1 MVISQIFIQAG
12 EDLNHDISVENG
24 DVIRVFIITENGR
37 FEITSPSDGSI
48 LQNVSL
54 FTKTDPSFHAQIEIS
69 AKGYLLVNNMLRHEK
84 NPPLAAKKAR
94 MIFDRNSSFAVGSD
108 TLILN
113 NILIELMPEKT
124 WVPLATNRNGNHG
137 DPLISKRRNVKFA
150 FREIA
155 D

>member
-1 MVISQIFIQAG
+1 MVISQIFIPAG

-54 FTKTDPSFHAQIEIS
+54 SKTDPSFHAQIEIS
-69 AKGYLLVNNMLRHEK
+69 AKGYLRINNMLRHEK

-108 TLILN
+108 TLILGN
-113 NILIELMPEKT
+113 VLIELMPEKT

>member
-1 MVISQIFIQAG
+1 MVISQIFIPAG

-37 FEITSPSDGSI
+37 FEITSPSDGSF

-54 FTKTDPSFHAQIEIS
+54 SKTDPSFHAQIEIS

-108 TLILN
+108 TLILG

>member
-54 FTKTDPSFHAQIEIS
+54 SKTNPSFHAQIEIS
-69 AKGYLLVNNMLRHEK
+69 AKGCLLINNILRQEG

-94 MIFDRNSSFAVGSD
+94 IIFDEKSSFVIENHKLALVGVFVE
-108 TLILN
+108 I
-113 NILIELMPEKT
+113 MPEKI